1 MTFDSEKLLDDT
13 SWQILQALQDDARL
27 SFAELG
33 RRIGLSPP
41 AVTERV
47 HKMEEAGII
56 TGYRAQVNAQK
67 IGLPLMA
74 MIGLTT
80 TPQQYPQIIALIND
94 LPEVLECNHVTG
106 SCSFSI
112 KAIASS
118 ISHLESLIEQLSRFG
133 QTTTSIVL
141 SSPIKERVIKQPHG
155 FS

>member
-33 RRIGLSPP
+33 RRVGLSPP
-41 AVTERV
+41 AVAERV

-94 LPEVLECNHVTG
+94 LPEVLECHHVTG

>member
-33 RRIGLSPP
+33 RRVGLSPP
-41 AVTERV
+41 AVAERV
-47 HKMEEAGII
+47 HKIEEAGII

-80 TPQQYPQIIALIND
+80 TPQQYPQITALIND
-94 LPEVLECNHVTG
+94 LPEVLECHHVTG

-141 SSPIKERVIKQPHG
+141 SSPVKERVIKQPHG

>member
-33 RRIGLSPP
+33 RRVGLSPP
-41 AVTERV
+41 AVAERV

-94 LPEVLECNHVTG
+94 LTG
-106 SCSFSI
+106 GFGVSSCYGKLFV
-112 KAIASS
+112 
-118 ISHLESLIEQLSRFG
+118 FN
-133 QTTTSIVL
+133 
-141 SSPIKERVIKQPHG
+141 
-155 FS
+155 